1 LADGADRWR
10 TFVNVVFLAHLPLAG
25 LEGVVLG
32 CVVTF
37 LAKVKPEM
45 LGATHLPPA
54 PPERRPAPVPARVS
68 ALLAALAL
76 LAASG
81 DVRAHRLEAEVV
93 GIDLGRKAVTVYSYF
108 ETGDEPK
115 EAGVK
120 VYAADGRLLAEGKLD
135 RKGAFTFTYE
145 RPEAMRV
152 VVDAP
157 GGHHAG
163 CYIPAKRLGGADGRP
178 PPPPRAGRPPVRGV
192 LLGGRLPGRP
202 G

>member
-1 LADGADRWR
+1 
-10 TFVNVVFLAHLPLAG
+10 
-25 LEGVVLG
+25 
-32 CVVTF
+32 
-37 LAKVKPEM
+37 
-45 LGATHLPPA
+45 
-54 PPERRPAPVPARVS
+54 
-68 ALLAALAL
+68 AL

-145 RPEAMRV
+145 RPEAMRR

-157 GGHHAG
+157 GVHKAV
-163 CYIPAKRLGGADGRP
+163 CYSPAKRLGGADDGP
-178 PPPPRAGRPPVRGV
+178 PPSPAEGRSRVRDV
-192 LLGGRLPGRP
+192 LLGVGFLLALGAFVLGLRNARRLGRLEERGAEPRG
-202 G
+202 